1 MTDTSRRAA
10 LVTGSAS
17 GIGKAAALRLAA
29 AGYDVAINY
38 SRSADRAK
46 ETFDELNALG
56 GSHLALQADVSDEDA
71 VRGMVSQVSAAYGRL
86 DALVNNAGTTS
97 ETPPDDLDG
106 VSLDEWDRVF
116 AVNVRGLFQVTRAA
130 APLLRA
136 AGGSVVNVASIVGLR
151 PGPQPL
157 AYAASKAAVVSLT
170 RTLSRVLAPEV
181 RVNAVAPGW
190 IAGEWMERTLG
201 DNYER
206 LMARRAQWT
215 PMQRNVTLE
224 DVAESILSLL
234 ESNPFVT
241 GETIV
246 IDGGYT
252 ATSLVPASEPSVD
265 EFEAG
270 GEQRTVRGDRVPLVG
285 VLGGL
290 PRADRAPEAVERL
303 LRGQRFEDDE
313 RVGVRGLLRL
323 AHQPGG
329 VTDPDVL
336 DLSAA

>member
-1 MTDTSRRAA
+1 MADGADRQVA

-17 GIGKAAALRLAA
+17 GIGKAAALRLAR
-29 AGYDVAINY
+29 AGHDVAINY
-38 SRSADRAK
+38 SRSEGRAK
-46 ETFDELNALG
+46 ETLDELNTFG
-56 GSHLALQADVSDEDA
+56 GSHLALRGDVSDDNV
-71 VRGMVSQVSAAYGRL
+71 VRTMIAEVTEKYGRL

-106 VSLDEWDRVF
+106 VDLADWDRVF

-136 AGGSVVNVASIVGLR
+136 AGGNVVNVASIVGLR

-201 DNYER
+201 DNYDR
-206 LMARRAQWT
+206 LMDRRAQWT
-215 PMQRNVTLE
+215 PLKRNVTLD
-224 DVAESILSLL
+224 DVADSILSLL
-234 ESNPFVT
+234 ESHPFVT

-252 ATSLVPASEPSVD
+252 AT
-265 EFEAG
+265 
-270 GEQRTVRGDRVPLVG
+270 T
-285 VLGGL
+285 
-290 PRADRAPEAVERL
+290 
-303 LRGQRFEDDE
+303 
-313 RVGVRGLLRL
+313 
-323 AHQPGG
+323 
-329 VTDPDVL
+329 
-336 DLSAA
+336 